1 MNGRLRVFL
10 YRRAWDSLDSGLGVW
25 YECYKLHTEMLTRPI
40 AYGSIKRRSDDGNI
54 EYSLRV
60 AQTPCIW

>member
-1 MNGRLRVFL
+1 MNDCSRVFL

-25 YECYKLHTEMLTRPI
+25 YECYKLHTEMLTGPI
-40 AYGSIKRRSDDGNI
+40 AYGSIKRRSDDANI
-54 EYSLRV
+54 KYSLRV